1 MAGTSAVK
9 QEPGLLLG
17 AADLEDRLLTLCK
30 EAADDGIT
38 QESICERMIE
48 CPPVQVLSTVNK
60 LLAKGL
66 LQLLQNADGDI
77 IYKYKEKVTSSVLGS
92 SAAASIKELT
102 KEEQLVLQIIAEAGT
117 ASIWNR
123 DIRTKSNLSII
134 QVNKVIKVL
143 EAKNLIKDVKG
154 ASGRKKMYIL
164 YDLELDLNQ
173 CKSPWVN
180 LEGEAEVEFIRIVLD
195 QCELCLKERSE
206 QATSRYPNDTIMRHH
221 AAFVSI
227 AEIAA
232 LIKGLNVSKVDLKP
246 HDIEALMDLLVYE
259 SKAEKSVKGSTELE
273 HSTSYK
279 LIPSLLAPS
288 GLVCTPC
295 GICPVKK
302 DCLPVG
308 DITPITC
315 EYFNDFWLAKQN

>member
-1 MAGTSAVK
+1 MT
-9 QEPGLLLG
+9 
-17 AADLEDRLLTLCK
+17 
-30 EAADDGIT
+30 
-38 QESICERMIE
+38 E
-48 CPPVQVLSTVNK
+48 CAPVQVLSTVNK
-60 LLAKGL
+60 LLAKGH
-66 LQLLQNADGDI
+66 LQLLQNAEGDI
-77 IYKYKEKVTSSVLGS
+77 IYKYKEKVPVASGS
-92 SAAASIKELT
+92 GGVGKGTGVSLS

-117 ASIWNR
+117 SSIWNR

-143 EAKNLIKDVKG
+143 EAQSLIKEVKG

-173 CKSPWVN
+173 CRSPWVN

-195 QCELCLKERSE
+195 QCERCLQERSD
-206 QATSRYPNDTIMRHH
+206 QAKEKYPDDSITRHH
-221 AAFVSI
+221 ACFVSI
-227 AEIAA
+227 AEIAS

-246 HDIEALMDLLVYE
+246 QDIEALMDLLVYD
-259 SKAEKSVKGSTELE
+259 SKAEKNVKGSTELE

-279 LIPSLLAPS
+279 LIPSLLPPS

-302 DCLPVG
+302 DCSPIG
-308 DITPITC
+308 DITPVTC
-315 EYFNDFWLAKQN
+315 EYFNDYWLPNQTGF